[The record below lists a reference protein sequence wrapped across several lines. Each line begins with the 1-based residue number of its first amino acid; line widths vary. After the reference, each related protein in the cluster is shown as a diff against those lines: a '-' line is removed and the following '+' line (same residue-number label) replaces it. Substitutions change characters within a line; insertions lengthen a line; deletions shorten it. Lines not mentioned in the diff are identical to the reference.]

1 LPPVVDKIVRK
12 HFRQSLLT
20 TASEFL
26 SRGLLWLRVLALG
39 AFMPLDAYGLVLL
52 YLGIEG
58 LLAATASYPFIKD
71 VLVRQD
77 LKPVLYLRFAVV
89 FAVIGFPAAL
99 VMMTVGNLSASVAV
113 ILVASAF
120 LNGLSQIGIYV
131 LRVADVR
138 AHNRAKII
146 WSVLT
151 TLMFLALLPLSWLW
165 LPVVYLAGVLVL
177 MVAASHAVSKS
188 KVGSAQEA
196 NLAHHLRGWLI
207 YGSQAVML
215 SLPQHGMR
223 LVVAATMTLADVAR
237 FTQVYM
243 LATASFFVYSAIMI
257 AVEADLSRAA
267 PPLQIRSRFRK
278 AWSVSALLCLVAVLH
293 YGALLFLADLE
304 ITDVFLGLS
313 LASNS
318 ELLGLLI
325 IFTALSGLRVVAN
338 ALALAAS
345 GRSFSLL
352 ATIAGAL
359 TLGIGL
365 FALIPTLGL
374 AGIALALI
382 LGQAV
387 EVTFLVGFVVK
398 KTRAE
403 DPITRS

>member
-1 LPPVVDKIVRK
+1 
-12 HFRQSLLT
+12 
-20 TASEFL
+20 
-26 SRGLLWLRVLALG
+26 
-39 AFMPLDAYGLVLL
+39 
-52 YLGIEG
+52 
-58 LLAATASYPFIKD
+58 
-71 VLVRQD
+71 
-77 LKPVLYLRFAVV
+77 
-89 FAVIGFPAAL
+89 
-99 VMMTVGNLSASVAV
+99 
-113 ILVASAF
+113 
-120 LNGLSQIGIYV
+120 
-131 LRVADVR
+131 
-138 AHNRAKII
+138 
-146 WSVLT
+146 
-151 TLMFLALLPLSWLW
+151 
-165 LPVVYLAGVLVL
+165 
-177 MVAASHAVSKS
+177 
-188 KVGSAQEA
+188 
-196 NLAHHLRGWLI
+196 
-207 YGSQAVML
+207 
-215 SLPQHGMR
+215 
-223 LVVAATMTLADVAR
+223 
-237 FTQVYM
+237 
-243 LATASFFVYSAIMI
+243 
-257 AVEADLSRAA
+257 
-267 PPLQIRSRFRK
+267 
-278 AWSVSALLCLVAVLH
+278 VLH